1 MIENYKALLKP
12 EDEELHERLEQAHAR
27 LFCATDADEGEEAP
41 GTDFV

>member
-12 EDEELHERLEQAHAR
+12 EEEELHERLEQAHAA
-27 LFCATDADEGEEAP
+27 FCATDADEGEESP